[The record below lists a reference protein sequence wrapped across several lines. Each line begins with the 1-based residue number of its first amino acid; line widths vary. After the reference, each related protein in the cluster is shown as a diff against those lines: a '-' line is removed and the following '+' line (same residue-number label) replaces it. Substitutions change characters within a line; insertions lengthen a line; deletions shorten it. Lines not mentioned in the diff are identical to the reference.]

1 MHRINHVFKN
11 KLKHGI
17 LDLLF
22 LRYIVIIRFTVA
34 QQFQVCD
41 PKIIVLSAKRIKFW
55 QMELLMNVQSIQLLN
70 WLNTHII
77 NPRGSMHMVKVETQ
91 LSQTK
96 V

>member
-1 MHRINHVFKN
+1 MYRINRVFKS

-17 LDLLF
+17 LDQLS

-55 QMELLMNVQSIQLLN
+55 QMESLMNVQTIQLL
-70 WLNTHII
+70 
-77 NPRGSMHMVKVETQ
+77 S
-91 LSQTK
+91 
-96 V
+96 